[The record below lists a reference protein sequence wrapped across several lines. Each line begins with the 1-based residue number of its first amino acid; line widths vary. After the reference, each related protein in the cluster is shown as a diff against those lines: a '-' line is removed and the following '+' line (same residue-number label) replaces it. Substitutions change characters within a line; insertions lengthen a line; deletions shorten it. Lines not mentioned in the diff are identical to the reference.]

1 MNKKVVVFIVEGYSD
16 KEALY
21 GILSELYEEK
31 RFVFSVVN
39 GDVTSENSTKPNT
52 IRNKIGECIRVA
64 MNKDK
69 FRRENIEMII
79 HLVDIDGVY
88 IPNDNIVN
96 NNTVKLVYNVDNIET
111 NDVSS
116 IIDRNEKKSQIL
128 NCLSTMTTMYKGKN
142 SVPYRMYYMSCNLD
156 HVLYNE
162 QNAEDSRKV
171 KLANDFQDKYIDN
184 PDEFVT
190 FMSNSSFTVF
200 GDYNET
206 WNFIKQDLNS
216 LNRYSNFHLFF
227 NDMEY

>member
-39 GDVTSENSTKPNT
+39 GDITSENSTKPNT
-52 IRNKIGECIRVA
+52 IRNKIGECIRAA

-69 FRRENIEMII
+69 FRRENIGMII

-88 IPNDNIVN
+88 IPNDNVVN
-96 NNTVKLVYNVDNIET
+96 NNTVELVYNVDNIET
-111 NDVSS
+111 NDVNS
-116 IIDRNEKKSQIL
+116 IIDRNAKKSQIL

-171 KLANDFQDKYIDN
+171 QLANDFQDKYIDN

-190 FMSNSSFTVF
+190 FMSNSSFTVL

-206 WNFIKQDLNS
+206 WDFIKQDLNS
-216 LNRYSNFHLFF
+216 LNRHSNFHLFF
-227 NDMEY
+227 NDMEC

>member
-1 MNKKVVVFIVEGYSD
+1 MNKKEVVFIVEGYSD

-116 IIDRNEKKSQIL
+116 IIDRNEKKSRIL